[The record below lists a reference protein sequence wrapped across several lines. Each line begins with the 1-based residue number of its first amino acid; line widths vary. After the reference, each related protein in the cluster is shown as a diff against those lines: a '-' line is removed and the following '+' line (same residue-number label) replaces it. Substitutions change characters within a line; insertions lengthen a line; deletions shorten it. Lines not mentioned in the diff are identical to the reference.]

1 MKPKKLNGR
10 LLNGPMVLELCKAY
24 TESIN
29 KGNVPS
35 INSAWCNLC
44 RSENQRSLEDAIRSF
59 ESGLLKK

>member
-1 MKPKKLNGR
+1 
-10 LLNGPMVLELCKAY
+10 MVLELCKAY